1 MVTESYA
8 EARYSQQRR
17 GNSEMEPINAEVPQ
31 VARHC
36 GQGKN
41 KGADQERACRP
52 IDAVGRNSESQ
63 GKGEIVR
70 SMREEPASQ
79 SLLKGATENHVF
91 LGPGMNAAAMRAIEL
106 LRFHFGRWPE
116 LLFYC

>member
-52 IDAVGRNSESQ
+52 IDAVGRNAKNHLALLSEL
-63 GKGEIVR
+63 VTR
-70 SMREEPASQ
+70 HASLQ
-79 SLLKGATENHVF
+79 FS
-91 LGPGMNAAAMRAIEL
+91 
-106 LRFHFGRWPE
+106 GRPRTTSS
-116 LLFYC
+116 FVQV